1 MLLSRGARKDY
12 TRLTPPPAALQ
23 PPGLR
28 PPPVAC
34 SPSTRETHVPL
45 RLAMSPLLPPPQLQ
59 RFDPLIASWMQRH
72 GARVLHIALG
82 VIFVWFGA
90 LKVVAASPADQ
101 LVRATVYWVDPDWFI
116 PVLGLW
122 EIAIGVC
129 LAFRPLLRLG
139 ILLLFLQLPGTFL
152 PMVLLPEVVWARFPF
167 VLTMEGQYIV
177 KNLVIIGA
185 ALVLGGTLRRPSPQ
199 LTPTS

>member
-1 MLLSRGARKDY
+1 M
-12 TRLTPPPAALQ
+12 TTPSCAPPRVAVDASVNRVRAAPMKSL
-23 PPGLR
+23 P
-28 PPPVAC
+28 
-34 SPSTRETHVPL
+34 
-45 RLAMSPLLPPPQLQ
+45 LPPFLQ
-59 RFDPLIASWMQRH
+59 RFDPLIAGWMQRY
-72 GARVLHIALG
+72 GVRVLHVALG

-90 LKVVAASPADQ
+90 LKVFATSPADS

-116 PVLGLW
+116 PVLGIW
-122 EIAIGVC
+122 EMAIGIC

-152 PMVLLPEVVWARFPF
+152 PMVLLPHVVWAHFPF

-185 ALVLGGTLRRPSPQ
+185 ALVLGGTLRSSRSSVVQPPVDRGR
-199 LTPTS
+199 